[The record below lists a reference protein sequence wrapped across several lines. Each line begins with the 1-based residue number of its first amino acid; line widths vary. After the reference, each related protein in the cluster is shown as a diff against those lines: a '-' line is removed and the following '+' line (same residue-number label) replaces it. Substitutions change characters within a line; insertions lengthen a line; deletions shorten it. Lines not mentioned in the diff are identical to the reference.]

1 MRLRTCASAAVLV
14 AAAVT
19 VTGCGGAAGSHG
31 SLRAGDGG
39 APPAPKSAGG
49 AGKAVVPV
57 SPDLKLA
64 VSPTSGAPGTVVH
77 VTATGCVDANGM
89 NHAVSF
95 NAADRSAGRN
105 PHVVRAVEA
114 TLAGTTLTA
123 SYTVTNADRGA
134 GHGVFYV
141 QCGSSLASAPFT
153 VTR

>member
-14 AAAVT
+14 AAVAVT
-19 VTGCGGAAGSHG
+19 TAGCGGASGSHE
-31 SLRAGDGG
+31 SLRAGGG

-49 AGKAVVPV
+49 AGKVVVPV

-77 VTATGCVDANGM
+77 LTATGCVDANGM

-95 NAADRSAGRN
+95 NAADRSAGHN
-105 PHVVRAVEA
+105 PHAVRAVEA

-134 GHGVFYV
+134 AHGIFYV